1 MTDLLKALGYANPP
15 PEGGVLGSA
24 LPAAPADIVAR
35 NLLALRVL
43 AKHLTGAGAGE
54 LAKDFSEGAPTTVKP
69 QSIRGIFRRLENA
82 NLCTVENVR
91 KWGQSRPM
99 WYITP
104 AGVHAVKN
112 QALPDRW
119 YDSAG
124 FARPNRKGEPQ

>member
-1 MTDLLKALGYANPP
+1 MTDLLKALGYSTP

-54 LAKDFSEGAPTTVKP
+54 LAKDFPPPEAVKP

>member
-1 MTDLLKALGYANPP
+1 MTDLAKALGYATP

-43 AKHLTGAGAGE
+43 SKHLTGAGAGE
-54 LAKDFSEGAPTTVKP
+54 LAKDFLPPEAAKA

-82 NLCTVENVR
+82 ELCRIENVR
-91 KWGQSRPM
+91 KWGQSRPK

-104 AGVHAVKN
+104 AGEHAVKN

-124 FARPNRKGEPQ
+124 FARPNRKGEPL

>member
-1 MTDLLKALGYANPP
+1 MTDLAKALGYSTP

-24 LPAAPADIVAR
+24 LPEAPADIIAR

-43 AKHLTGAGAGE
+43 SKHLTGAGAGE
-54 LAKDFSEGAPTTVKP
+54 LAKDFPPPEAVKA
-69 QSIRGIFRRLENA
+69 QSIRRIFRWLVDA
-82 NLCTVENVR
+82 GLCRIENVR

-104 AGVHAVKN
+104 AGEHAVKN

-119 YDSAG
+119 YDYAG
-124 FARPNRKGEPQ
+124 FVRPNRKGEPQ